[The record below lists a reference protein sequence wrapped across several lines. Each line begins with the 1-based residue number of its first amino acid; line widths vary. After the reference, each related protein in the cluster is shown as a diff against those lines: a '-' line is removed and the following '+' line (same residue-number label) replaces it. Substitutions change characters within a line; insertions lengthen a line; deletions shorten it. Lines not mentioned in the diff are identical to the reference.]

1 MKTSP
6 LADIKVT
13 LTSTD
18 VVTRKLYSVT
28 YDGDTYTYIDYY
40 SDGVIVDTIV
50 RDEYGNNIDNAE
62 VLQEIIYVIDQ
73 QIQDNV

>member
-6 LADIKVT
+6 LTDIKVT

-18 VVTRKLYSVT
+18 TITRKIYNVT

-73 QIQDNV
+73 QIQDNE